1 MRTTYNTEFAKFL
14 KEPYRTIYIIGTSNG
29 LRVSDVI
36 ALKKERLS
44 KAKPTIKEIKTGKS
58 KRLYIPSKARDYIDT
73 LCTLSTNDYVF
84 CSKSK
89 SGHISRQAVF
99 KAFKKAA
106 TAAGVTDN
114 IGTHTMRK
122 NYAHREYEKSHD
134 LNKVQKK
141 LNHSNPAESALY
153 IV

>member
-29 LRVSDVI
+29 LRVSDVV

-44 KAKPTIKEIKTGKS
+44 KKKPTIKEIKTGKS
-58 KRLYIPSKARDYIDT
+58 KRLYIPAKARDYLDT
-73 LCTLSTNDYVF
+73 LCALSTNDYVF
-84 CSKSK
+84 CSNAK

-106 TAAGVTDN
+106 NAAGVTDN
-114 IGTHTMRK
+114 VGTHTMRK
-122 NYAHREYEKSHD
+122 NYAHKAFEKSHN
-134 LNKVQKK
+134 LNKLQKK